1 MNNIT
6 WVEKPQKMNDGYIT
20 SFLLF
25 VVGKSASE
33 SWNSP
38 NDKKRNRKSANL
50 VFIYIVFDV
59 IIAQR
64 RLLLGTDPAILK
76 TQLHLPPG
84 KKKIK

>member
-6 WVEKPQKMNDGYIT
+6 WVEIPQKMNDGYIT

-25 VVGKSASE
+25 VAGKSASE

-38 NDKKRNRKSANL
+38 NDKKEIGKAPIWYL
-50 VFIYIVFDV
+50 LYIVFDV